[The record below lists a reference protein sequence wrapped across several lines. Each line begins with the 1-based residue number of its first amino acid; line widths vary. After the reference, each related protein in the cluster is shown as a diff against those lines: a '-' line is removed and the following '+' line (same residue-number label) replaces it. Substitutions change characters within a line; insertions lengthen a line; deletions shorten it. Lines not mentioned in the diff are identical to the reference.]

1 MLRTEVCM
9 LLHKGLPALLCATE
23 CHLAAC
29 MNAPCDGPATWSPPE
44 RHPCPPGPPAF
55 QAEGVTLMKALAGVV
70 AKDATIDRCRSVPVL
85 GAALD
90 WACPQATSEGE
101 LTEGYQALASLLK
114 TFFWTHEYEADEVAC
129 GLLARLR
136 LPPAHLT
143 AGLRAIERSV
153 LRRKAGVLRKLL
165 EYQQG
170 ASVEQKRQLAA
181 QLFRGADFDTGVA
194 RLQAAVAAG
203 DTDACAQLDLLFEA
217 VYARRRL
224 LALAERVTQD
234 SGRQRSEG
242 PASGGPSSEGPR
254 SEDGNGTGGSCTAV
268 VMVGKTLLSPEMMA
282 GPQACPEPAVEAVL
296 ADLAATHPPLA
307 SRLARIEQ
315 LSAQL
320 PMLLLPAAPLV
331 PVGGRYSH
339 TSVAEQVAQ
348 QLHSRL
354 AAEAAAKDAAKA
366 ATKAAEGAAGKKGWR
381 WWWRIWPPVAAG
393 AVGAAMNC
401 SAAH

>member
-1 MLRTEVCM
+1 
-9 LLHKGLPALLCATE
+9 
-23 CHLAAC
+23 
-29 MNAPCDGPATWSPPE
+29 
-44 RHPCPPGPPAF
+44 
-55 QAEGVTLMKALAGVV
+55 MKALSGVV
-70 AKDATIDRCRSVPVL
+70 TKDAAIDRCRSVPLL
-85 GAALD
+85 GAALN

-114 TFFWTHEYEADEVAC
+114 TLFWTHEYEADEVAC

-143 AGLRAIERSV
+143 AGLWAIERSV
-153 LRRKAGVLRKLL
+153 LRRKATMLDKLL
-165 EYQQG
+165 DFQKR
-170 ASVEQKRQLAA
+170 ASTEQKRQLAA
-181 QLFRGADFDTGVA
+181 QLFPGADFDTGVALLNTGIA

-203 DTDACAQLDLLFEA
+203 DTDACAQLDLQYEA
-217 VYARRRL
+217 VHARHRL
-224 LALAERVTQD
+224 LALAERSTQD
-234 SGRQRSEG
+234 GRQRSEG
-242 PASGGPSSEGPR
+242 SASGGPGSEEGSEGG
-254 SEDGNGTGGSCTAV
+254 SGTGGSCTAV
-268 VMVGKTLLSPEMMA
+268 VMIGKMLLSPEMVA
-282 GPQACPEPAVEAVL
+282 GPQACPESAVEAVL

-320 PMLLLPAAPLV
+320 PMLLLPAAPRV

-339 TSVAEQVAQ
+339 ASVAGQVAQ
-348 QLHSRL
+348 QLHSHL
-354 AAEAAAKDAAKA
+354 AAEAAAKAAAEA
-366 ATKAAEGAAGKKGWR
+366 ATKAAEGAEGKNGWR